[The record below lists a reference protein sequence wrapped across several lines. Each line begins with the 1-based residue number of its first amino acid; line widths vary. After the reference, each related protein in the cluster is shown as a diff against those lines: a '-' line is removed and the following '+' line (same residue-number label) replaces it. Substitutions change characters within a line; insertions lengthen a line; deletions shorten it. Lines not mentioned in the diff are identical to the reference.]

1 VRPSRTAA
9 LFFVLGAGLVP
20 WTLLLA
26 DRLPSRKI
34 AHHWDLAWVGLDV
47 ALAVILVATGFAVLR
62 QSPARRSL
70 AAAAGT
76 LVLADAWF
84 DVVTASTTDERWLA
98 VTLAVLVEIPL
109 AVLCFVLARPE
120 PTG

>member
-1 VRPSRTAA
+1 VRPSRIAA

-26 DRLPSRKI
+26 DKLPSRKI

-47 ALAVILVATGFAVLR
+47 ALAVILVATGFAVLHR
-62 QSPARRSL
+62 SPARRSL

-76 LVLADAWF
+76 LVLADTWF
-84 DVVTASTTDERWLA
+84 DVVTASTTHERWLA

-109 AVLCFVLARPE
+109 AVLCFVLAHPE

>member
-1 VRPSRTAA
+1 MRPSRTAA

-26 DRLPSRKI
+26 DKLPSRKI

-84 DVVTASTTDERWLA
+84 DVVTASTTHERWLA

>member
-9 LFFVLGAGLVP
+9 VFFALGLCLVP

-26 DRLPSRKI
+26 YRLPAHKI
-34 AHHWDLAWVGLDV
+34 AHHWDVAWVGLDV
-47 ALAVILVATGFAVLR
+47 ALTVLLVATGFAVLR

-70 AAAAGT
+70 AAAAGA
-76 LVLADAWF
+76 LALADAWF
-84 DVVTASTTDERWLA
+84 DVVTASTANERWLA
-98 VTLAVLVEIPL
+98 ITLAVFVEIPL
-109 AVLCFVLARPE
+109 ATLCFVLARPE